1 MDEEATIRQ
10 EAKSL
15 KISNWHNKNIS
26 TLKQEVLTK
35 RAMNSEAAP
44 KPKVEVQEEDE
55 TTPSDF
61 DIHSGALVEPKITTA
76 PKKKVETAA
85 KSAAREYED
94 AVVDEEKEGNKGF
107 VEAAKEEGFYPFANK
122 NGSRI
127 GLYRRVNFEY
137 DIAPELKDSSYKFIK
152 WADSKGGK
160 EEKIKKVG
168 NQI

>member
-15 KISNWHNKNIS
+15 KIGNWHNKNIS

-61 DIHSGALVEPKITTA
+61 DIHSGALVEPKVTTA
-76 PKKKVETAA
+76 PKKKAETAA

-94 AVVDEEKEGNKGF
+94 AVVDEEKEGNEGF
-107 VEAAKEEGFYPFANK
+107 VEAAKEEGFYPFVTK

-137 DIAPELKDSSYKFIK
+137 DIAPGLKDSSYQFVK
-152 WADSKGGK
+152 WADAKGGE
-160 EEKIKKVG
+160 EEKIEKVG